1 MNEQLNEWLV
11 GVIPNVMNK
20 LDTFWQAI
28 IDTLVMEGWSGSISF
43 VLGLLLGVAVVV
55 SRPGGIMQNAVVY
68 QVVDKVVSLFRSI
81 PFIILLTLLL
91 PLTRIIMG
99 TAIGVEGAIVPLV
112 FGCTPFFARQVESAL
127 SQVDHGLVEAALSM
141 GNSPLRVVWSVYLRE
156 SIPSIARGA
165 TITAI
170 SLLSLTAMAGVV
182 GAGGLGNFAVMYGHD
197 RNMVDVTWVSVIVLV
212 IMVGIIQAVGN
223 LIARKAT
230 H

>member
-11 GVIPNVMNK
+11 GIIPNVMNK